1 MKAYTLAML
10 QELAGSDGHRI
21 VEKEIVEWVNKKVCA
36 KRKRIPL
43 FFFAFF
49 FCCVVLLYKYL

>member
-36 KRKRIPL
+36 KRKTNSVH
-43 FFFAFF
+43 FF
-49 FCCVVLLYKYL
+49 LLCILLNKYL